1 VVINP
6 KISGMISAVMVGF
19 TAGCSSNSALSPTSP
34 APGADASP
42 VPVSSGPKV
51 VAANSILCDIVQQIA
66 KDTVNLTCLVKA
78 GMDPHVY
85 EPTPGDR
92 KAIEEAQLFLYNG
105 YNFEPSIEKL
115 IASGAKS
122 ATKVAVGEQAV
133 PKPLVGEEHHHEEEG
148 KDAHGGEA
156 KEEHN
161 HGGEAK
167 EPDPHVWHSAQNGIK
182 MAAIVQSSLAKLMP
196 EQAATYKKNADQ
208 LTTELTAID
217 TWAKAQIATI
227 PANARKLVTTHD
239 ALGYFAAAYGVPV
252 EGALQ
257 GLSTEQKPSASRV
270 KELVEDIKSAK
281 VPTIFAEATDNPN
294 LLQTIAKDAGVK
306 ISEQELFAD
315 GLGEAGSSGDT
326 YPKALIANTE
336 AIVQGL
342 GGRYTAFATKP

>member
-1 VVINP
+1 
-6 KISGMISAVMVGF
+6 
-19 TAGCSSNSALSPTSP
+19 
-34 APGADASP
+34 
-42 VPVSSGPKV
+42 
-51 VAANSILCDIVQQIA
+51 
-66 KDTVNLTCLVKA
+66 
-78 GMDPHVY
+78 MDPHVY

-92 KAIEEAQLFLYNG
+92 KAIEEAQLILYNG

-115 IASGAKS
+115 IDSGAKS
-122 ATKVAVGEQAV
+122 AAKVAVGEQAV
-133 PKPLVGEEHHHEEEG
+133 PKPLLGGEHHHEGEG
-148 KDAHGGEA
+148 KDAHGGEV
-156 KEEHN
+156 KEEHDP
-161 HGGEAK
+161 GGEAK

-196 EQAATYKKNADQ
+196 DQAATYKKNADQ

-281 VPTIFAEATDNPN
+281 VPTIFAEVTDNPN

-315 GLGEAGSSGDT
+315 GLGEAGSPGDT

-342 GGRYTAFATKP
+342 GGRYAAFATKP